1 MKNRDP
7 KRKHKSLL
15 GLLKWWIIGFAFLL
29 LVLASLVVRLPYYL
43 EMPGGAYDIRSVLKV
58 NKKADKA
65 KGSYNFVAV
74 SVSQAT
80 PAQVLYAWLTPFT
93 ELSSKEETTG
103 GFSNDD
109 YLRINQFYMETSQNE
124 SVYQALKLA
133 NKQVSLTYKGVYVLN
148 LAKNSTFKDR
158 LHLADTVTGVNGK
171 SFKNSSQLIKY
182 VAALHLGDKVK
193 VQYTSQGKKKESV
206 GKVIKLSNGKNG
218 IGIGLTDHTEVL
230 SDVPVDFNTEGVGG
244 PSAGLMFTLAIYD
257 QLVKEDLRKGR
268 KIAGTGTI
276 EQNGHVGDIGGAG
289 LKVVSAAK
297 KGMDIF
303 FVPNNPIDKN
313 AKKGKTKVQTN
324 YQEAKAAAKRLGT
337 KMKIVPVQN
346 VQQAIDYLKKTK

>member
-1 MKNRDP
+1 
-7 KRKHKSLL
+7 
-15 GLLKWWIIGFAFLL
+15 
-29 LVLASLVVRLPYYL
+29 
-43 EMPGGAYDIRSVLKV
+43 
-58 NKKADKA
+58 
-65 KGSYNFVAV
+65 
-74 SVSQAT
+74 
-80 PAQVLYAWLTPFT
+80 
-93 ELSSKEETTG
+93 
-103 GFSNDD
+103 
-109 YLRINQFYMETSQNE
+109 METSQNE
-124 SVYQALKLA
+124 SIYQALKLA

-218 IGIGLTDHTEVL
+218 IGIGLTDHTEVS
-230 SDVPVDFNTEGVGG
+230 SDGG